1 LQISE
6 SLASGTSCILDSK
19 SWRNIPDGLIE
30 FPLLPSSPEVYHQ
43 IFGYF
48 AAIPGLK
55 REIKLFTGDVASD
68 TFHSL
73 LSIAQKLRHDMR
85 DWYGRYTSLDNGLRR
100 PLAVSPVLKD
110 YPFHSQYIYHDI
122 LSATIIITYYA
133 YSIIH
138 NQAIATLQ
146 PSAVDVTENVKLA
159 SAICMAV
166 DYCLHAGYCGIQT
179 MRFSL
184 PIAHSA
190 LPAQYHSWTNAWI
203 EKFSAIQVATMIQPL
218 HA

>member
-1 LQISE
+1 M
-6 SLASGTSCILDSK
+6 
-19 SWRNIPDGLIE
+19 
-30 FPLLPSSPEVYHQ
+30 YHQ

-48 AAIPGLK
+48 AVIPGLQ
-55 REIKLFTGDVASD
+55 REIKLFTGDISSD

-73 LSIAQKLRHDMR
+73 LSIAQRLRQDMR
-85 DWYGRYTSLDNGLRR
+85 NWYGRYISLDNGLRK
-100 PLAVSPVLKD
+100 PLAVSPVLKG

-122 LSATIIITYYA
+122 LSATIITTYYA

-146 PSAVDVTENVKLA
+146 PSAVGVTENVELA

-203 EKFSAIQVATMIQPL
+203 DKFSAIQVATMIQPL
-218 HA
+218 HT

>member
-1 LQISE
+1 
-6 SLASGTSCILDSK
+6 
-19 SWRNIPDGLIE
+19 LIE

-48 AAIPGLK
+48 AAIPGLQRK
-55 REIKLFTGDVASD
+55 IKLFTGGASSD
-68 TFHSL
+68 SFHSL
-73 LSIAQKLRHDMR
+73 FSAAQRLRQDMR
-85 DWYGRYTSLDNGLRR
+85 NWYGRYTSLDNGLRK
-100 PLAVSPVLKD
+100 PFAVSPVLKD

-122 LSATIIITYYA
+122 LSATIITTYHA

-138 NQAIATLQ
+138 NEAIATLQ
-146 PSAVDVTENVKLA
+146 PSAVGVTENVKLA
-159 SAICMAV
+159 SDICMAL

-190 LPAQYHSWTNAWI
+190 LPAQYHPWTNAWI
-203 EKFSAIQVATMIQPL
+203 GKFSAILVDRMIQTP
-218 HA
+218 HS